1 MLPHHNRRPVCY
13 ESGLF
18 LMHGDKQSFTA
29 RVRYRKVGFTRFVGH
44 LDTARALLRA
54 VRRAG
59 IEGVYS
65 QGFSPR
71 LRLSFSPPLPLGCT
85 SECEF
90 FDIRLARRYQ
100 SDSIRHSL
108 QSQLPD
114 GLYVEEVQVVE
125 GRIIALAKAFWAAE
139 YEVVMPRDCRI
150 NGEDVE
156 QLCGGC
162 LIADCGL
169 QIAEY
174 EIRNPKSKLQ
184 NPRSRVVRARWHE
197 RDDGTRMLSVVLRQD
212 ASGKGGL
219 KETLSA
225 ILGIPRDILEK
236 CRIHKKKLYG
246 EGERA

>member
-1 MLPHHNRRPVCY
+1 
-13 ESGLF
+13 
-18 LMHGDKQSFTA
+18 MHDDKQCFTA
-29 RVRYRKVGFTRFVGH
+29 RVRYRKVGLTRFIGH

-90 FDIRLARRYQ
+90 LDIRLARSHQ
-100 SDSIRHSL
+100 PDSIRHSL
-108 QSQLPD
+108 QSHLPD

-125 GRIIALAKAFWAAE
+125 GRITALAKAFWATE
-139 YEVVMPRDCRI
+139 YEVEVPRDCRI

-156 QLCGGC
+156 QLRGGA
-162 LIADCGL
+162 LPAGALRGQGDSDMSPAG
-169 QIAEY
+169 
-174 EIRNPKSKLQ
+174 
-184 NPRSRVVRARWHE
+184 RVVRARWHE
-197 RDDGTRMLSVVLRQD
+197 RDDGARMLSVVLRQD

-219 KETLSA
+219 KETLGA
-225 ILGIPRDILEK
+225 VLGISRDTLEK

-246 EGERA
+246 KGERA